1 MEQAAITA
9 IEGRR
14 LDLDMDLLKR
24 TIGKELDGDELE
36 LFAAICKRT
45 GLDPFARQIYAIR
58 RWSKREQRWIMSV
71 QTSIDGFRLIAERT
85 GRYAGQDGPFWCG
98 SDGKWHDVWLA
109 EEPPAAAKVIVRKL
123 LGGVLTESS
132 AVARWSSYAQ
142 AGSGERNMWLR
153 LPDTMLAKCAE
164 ALALRKTFPQE
175 LSGLYTVDEMA
186 QAETVPAENRRQRSR
201 NLAVVKSATSEESAT
216 EPEESSLGESA
227 ILPGQKVA
235 IGRRLEALGI
245 PREERAS
252 YVSSLI
258 GRSVEHIGDL
268 TRSEGSQVL
277 REAMQEP
284 GTDETGTE

>member
-1 MEQAAITA
+1 
-9 IEGRR
+9 
-14 LDLDMDLLKR
+14 
-24 TIGKELDGDELE
+24 
-36 LFAAICKRT
+36 
-45 GLDPFARQIYAIR
+45 
-58 RWSKREQRWIMSV
+58 MSV

-85 GRYAGQDGPFWCG
+85 GRYAGQDGSFWCG

-142 AGSGERNMWLR
+142 TGSGERNMWLR

-201 NLAVVKSATSEESAT
+201 SLAVVRSATSEED
-216 EPEESSLGESA
+216 GN
-227 ILPGQKVA
+227 
-235 IGRRLEALGI
+235 
-245 PREERAS
+245 
-252 YVSSLI
+252 
-258 GRSVEHIGDL
+258 
-268 TRSEGSQVL
+268 
-277 REAMQEP
+277 
-284 GTDETGTE
+284 